1 MKNKELSIY
10 LCELQKALAK
20 RDAHIYAEKNLNR
33 TIGELLMP
41 YKLSKKE
48 PEKNT
53 AGSAVVAGVL
63 VFLPLAVIS
72 ALCYAA
78 AGRGLAVMLPV
89 SAALAVICA
98 LLRAR
103 RNTAKYN
110 AAKADYDEYIN
121 KIQDAQAQRTALAAD
136 LEQRRGELRTI
147 IEDSEEYADKLL
159 ALQENGEPI
168 LSEKYDNLA
177 AVSILCERV
186 CSDSSATLEDAYKE
200 LENVENLPQGRVT
213 IEDIVKSIG
222 KIPQK
227 YVLLHTTVEQ
237 IENAAAEI
245 TNRMVHGKSIAD
257 SYSDVSSAGGG
268 NICWLYIIYSRYVS
282 TEVER

>member
-48 PEKNT
+48 SEKNT
-53 AGSAVVAGVL
+53 AGSAAVTGVL

-89 SAALAVICA
+89 SAAVAVICA

-103 RNTAKYN
+103 RSAARYN
-110 AAKADYDEYIN
+110 AEKADYDEYIN
-121 KIQDAQAQRTALAAD
+121 KIQDAQAQRTALAAE

-147 IEDSEEYADKLL
+147 IEDSEDYADKLL

-168 LSEKYDNLA
+168 LSEEYGNLA

-200 LENVENLPQGRVT
+200 LENAGNLPQGRVT

-257 SYSDVSSAGGG
+257 SYSDISSAGG
-268 NICWLYIIYSRYVS
+268 
-282 TEVER
+282 

>member
-10 LCELQKALAK
+10 LCELQKSMTK
-20 RDAHIYAEKNLNR
+20 RDTYIYAEKKLNK
-33 TIGELLMP
+33 TINELLMP
-41 YKLSKKE
+41 YTLSKKE

-53 AGSAVVAGVL
+53 AGSAAVTGVL

-72 ALCYAA
+72 ALCYAI
-78 AGRGLAVMLPV
+78 AGRGIAVMLSV
-89 SAALAVICA
+89 SAVLAVVCA

-103 RNTAKYN
+103 RNTARYN

-121 KIQDAQAQRTALAAD
+121 KIQDAQAQRTALAAE
-136 LEQRRGELRTI
+136 LEQRRGELHAV

-168 LSEKYDNLA
+168 LPEEYDNLA

-200 LENVENLPQGRVT
+200 LEDVENLPQNGS
-213 IEDIVKSIG
+213 IEDTIRNIG
-222 KIPQK
+222 KIPSK
-227 YVLLHTTVEQ
+227 YMLLHESVQQ
-237 IENAAAEI
+237 IESAAAEI
-245 TNRMVHGKSIAD
+245 VNRMIHGKSIRD
-257 SYSDVSSAGGG
+257 CYSELTSAGG
-268 NICWLYIIYSRYVS
+268 
-282 TEVER
+282 